1 MKEPSSI
8 LKCLILKDLTLNL
21 FVSADILQETKLIM
35 IRLKN
40 MTRLQKRVAL
50 VCFSRALGGLE
61 LSTIRIAQAMEKKG
75 VSTIVI
81 VANSSPLEQRAHEAG
96 LHVAAITLQWKYG
109 DIPAALHLAR
119 LLRDQQIDLV
129 LLMKSSDIHLAA
141 IASMITP
148 RVKLVFYQQMNS
160 RYNKRDFIH
169 SWVYSK
175 LSLWISLTQS
185 MKEDVLSFTR
195 MPREKV
201 KVVPLGTDL
210 QQFDPS
216 HYSKDEARTSFGLPH
231 HGYTIGVLGRLD
243 KLKGQHILLRAVPEV
258 VRQHPDVMF
267 LIAGDETA
275 GEHGYKEYLMELCR
289 TLDIERYVKYIPFT
303 DDVPH
308 LMAALDVFVLPSF
321 SETFGLVVVEAMAME
336 RPIIATN
343 AGGLPEIITNGKTGL
358 LIKPRDATAVAWAI
372 HRILSDSAL
381 RLSLGHLAREEAL
394 KRYDFDSCIDSLLGS
409 LATL

>member
-1 MKEPSSI
+1 M
-8 LKCLILKDLTLNL
+8 
-21 FVSADILQETKLIM
+21 V
-35 IRLKN
+35 
-40 MTRLQKRVAL
+40 
-50 VCFSRALGGLE
+50 
-61 LSTIRIAQAMEKKG
+61 KKG
-75 VSTIVI
+75 VSTVVI
-81 VANSSPLEQRAHEAG
+81 VPNSSPLEQRANDAN
-96 LHVAAITLQWKYG
+96 LHVITITPHLKYG
-109 DIPAALHLAR
+109 DISAAFRFAR
-119 LLRDQQIDLV
+119 VLRDQQIELV
-129 LLMKSSDIHLAA
+129 LLMRSKDIHLAA

-148 RVKLVFYQQMNS
+148 QAKLVFYQQMNS

-169 SWVYSK
+169 TWVYSK

-185 MKEDVLSFTR
+185 MKEDVLSHTH

-210 QQFDPS
+210 QRFDPS
-216 HYSKDEARTSFGLPH
+216 HYNKKEARTFFGLPH
-231 HGYTIGVLGRLD
+231 NGHTIGVLGRLD
-243 KLKGQHILLRAVPEV
+243 KLKGQHILLCAVPEV
-258 VRQHPDVMF
+258 VKQHPNVIF

-275 GEHGYKEYLMELCR
+275 GEHGYKEYLLKLCR

-303 DDVPH
+303 DDVPR

-358 LIKPRDATAVAWAI
+358 LIEPRNATAVARAI
-372 HRILSDSAL
+372 HSILSDSAL
-381 RLSLGHLAREEAL
+381 RLSLGHFAREEAL
-394 KRYDFDSCIDSLLGS
+394 KRYDFDSCVDSLLGS

>member
-1 MKEPSSI
+1 
-8 LKCLILKDLTLNL
+8 
-21 FVSADILQETKLIM
+21 
-35 IRLKN
+35 

-50 VCFSRALGGLE
+50 VCFSHSLGGLE

-75 VSTIVI
+75 VSTVVI
-81 VANSSPLEQRAHEAG
+81 VPRSSPLEQRAREAN
-96 LHVAAITLQWKYG
+96 LHVATITLHWKYG

-129 LLMKSSDIHLAA
+129 LLMQSSDIHLAA
-141 IASMITP
+141 IASLITP

-185 MKEDVLSFTR
+185 MKEDVLSYTR
-195 MPREKV
+195 VPREKV

-210 QQFDPS
+210 RQFDPS
-216 HYSKDEARTSFGLPH
+216 HYNKDEARSFFGLPH
-231 HGYTIGVLGRLD
+231 NGYTIGVLGRLD

-275 GEHGYKEYLMELCR
+275 GEHGYKEYLMGLCR
-289 TLDIERYVKYIPFT
+289 RLNIERYIKYIPFT
-303 DDVPH
+303 DDVPR

-358 LIKPRDATAVAWAI
+358 LIKPHDATAVAWAI

-394 KRYDFDSCIDSLLGS
+394 KRYDFDICIDSLLGS